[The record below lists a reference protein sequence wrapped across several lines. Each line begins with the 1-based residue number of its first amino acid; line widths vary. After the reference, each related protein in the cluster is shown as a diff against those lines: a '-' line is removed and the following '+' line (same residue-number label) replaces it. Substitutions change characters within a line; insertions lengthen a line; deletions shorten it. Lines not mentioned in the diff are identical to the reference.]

1 MRTIEDVLGG
11 LRAEFLEMPGLRLN
25 PEQVQRLCHVE
36 RTICQM
42 MLDVLVDEKFL
53 CVRLDGQYAR
63 IATGHDSHPAKADL
77 RTDNPAKRALETAA
91 FVVRVPR
98 SGS

>member
-1 MRTIEDVLGG
+1 MRTIEDVLSG

-36 RTICQM
+36 STICQM

-53 CVRLDGQYAR
+53 CVKLDGRYAH
-63 IATGHDSHPAKADL
+63 ITTG
-77 RTDNPAKRALETAA
+77 RAGQ
-91 FVVRVPR
+91 RQ
-98 SGS
+98 